1 MDSQI
6 QQREGQE
13 KVFLKTDLAFND
25 IYSPSMQALARQH
38 WTPLRIARLA
48 TDFLTSC
55 PPSKILDIGSG
66 AGKFCL
72 AGACFAPQH
81 HFYGIEQREYVLE
94 QAKNAQKEIGV
105 NNVSFI
111 HGNFTQLDLRKFDHF
126 YFFNSFYENLND
138 EGRIDNDI
146 DYSEALY
153 SYYVRYLHKGLQTM
167 PKGTRIATYHSLY
180 EEIPLS
186 YELVDTLEGGNLN
199 FWIKRGL

>member
-1 MDSQI
+1 MDNEIHQKHLFLSTDVAFDYLYPDSI
-6 QQREGQE
+6 Q
-13 KVFLKTDLAFND
+13 VLAK
-25 IYSPSMQALARQH
+25 QH
-38 WTPLRIARLA
+38 WTPLHIARLA
-48 TDFLTSC
+48 TSFLTSG

-81 HFYGIEQREYVLE
+81 YFYGIEQREYVVAA
-94 QAKNAQKEIGV
+94 AKSAQKKVGMS
-105 NNVSFI
+105 NVSFMQ
-111 HGNFTQLDLRKFDHF
+111 GNFTQLDLRQFDHF

-138 EGRIDNDI
+138 EGRIDNNI

-153 SYYVRYLHKGLQTM
+153 KYYVRYLHRGLQSM

-186 YELVDTLEGGNLN
+186 YDLVDTLEGGNLN
-199 FWIKRGL
+199 FWLKRN